1 MIMFVDYLGSDAGPY
16 QELLFIP
23 GQFRVRAG
31 RRWSITRIYV
41 STRISVSSGQ
51 ANWGIPK
58 RLADFRIEGKPG
70 ETQRVT
76 VSAEGRC
83 AASLEFEPLG
93 FRFPVAGSLIPRPLR
108 SLIQVSG
115 DRCFEFAPT
124 ARGNIQAARLLRA
137 DADPELFPVP
147 GKGRRLGAFCVP
159 EFQMEF
165 PRARI
170 SSPGERV

>member
-1 MIMFVDYLGSDAGPY
+1 MFVDYLSSDAGPY
-16 QELLFIP
+16 RELLFIP

-31 RRWSITRIYV
+31 RRWSINRIFV
-41 STRISVSSGQ
+41 STMVSVSSGQ

-58 RLADFRIEGKPG
+58 GLGDFRIDGEPG
-70 ETQRVT
+70 ARQQVT
-76 VSAEGRC
+76 VYAEGRC

-93 FRFPVAGSLIPRPLR
+93 FRFPVAGSLVPRPLR

-115 DRCFEFAPT
+115 DRCFEFAPN
-124 ARGNIQAARLLRA
+124 ARGRIQAARLLRA
-137 DADPELFPVP
+137 DADPELFPAP
-147 GKGRRLGAFCVP
+147 GNGRRLGAFCVP

-170 SSPGERV
+170 SSPEERV

>member
-1 MIMFVDYLGSDAGPY
+1 MFVDYFSSDAGPY

-31 RRWSITRIYV
+31 RRWSITRIFV
-41 STRISVSSGQ
+41 STAISVSSGQ

-58 RLADFRIEGKPG
+58 RLGDFRIDGEPG
-70 ETQRVT
+70 ARQQVT
-76 VSAEGRC
+76 VCAEGRS
-83 AASLEFEPLG
+83 AASLEFEPIG
-93 FRFPVAGSLIPRPLR
+93 FRFPVAGSLIPTPLR
-108 SLIQVSG
+108 SLIQVWE

-124 ARGNIQAARLLRA
+124 ARGRIQAARLLRA

-147 GKGRRLGAFCVP
+147 GKGRRLGAFFVP
-159 EFQMEF
+159 EFRMEF